1 MNERNTTLP
10 QTSAGLATK
19 TYAVYIKDVSQE
31 LRSRY
36 ALSTILMFGVTTLV
50 VVSYSL
56 GQSGLPPKLLS
67 ALFWV
72 IMFFSS
78 MAGMAQAFIREEET
92 GTALALRLTAD
103 PNAVYLGKLFFN
115 LTLLSAVTVIVTPG
129 FFIFMDAPTD
139 NAGLFIL
146 VVILGVLALCV
157 ATTLIAAI
165 ISKAAM
171 KGALFAVV
179 ALPLLIVPLM
189 VLIGAGAKILD
200 GGTIGQILAEL
211 QVLVAF
217 IVVMVTASLLLF
229 RFVWLE

>member
-1 MNERNTTLP
+1 MTLP

-67 ALFWV
+67 ALFWI

-115 LTLLSAVTVIVTPG
+115 LTLLSAVTAIVTPG
-129 FFIFMDAPTD
+129 FFIFMDAPTG

-146 VVILGVLALCV
+146 VVILGV
-157 ATTLIAAI
+157 LIAAI

-189 VLIGAGAKILD
+189 VLIGAGARVLD

>member
-1 MNERNTTLP
+1 MTLP
-10 QTSAGLATK
+10 QTSAGLAAK
-19 TYAVYIKDVSQE
+19 TYAVYAKDVSQE

-56 GQSGLPPKLLS
+56 GQSGLSPKLLS

-78 MAGMAQAFIREEET
+78 MSGMAQAFIREEET

-103 PNAVYLGKLFFN
+103 PNAVFLGKLFFN
-115 LTLLSAVTVIVTPG
+115 LTLLSAVTIIVTPG
-129 FFIFMDAPTD
+129 FFIFMDAPTG
-139 NAGLFIL
+139 NAGLFVL

-165 ISKAAM
+165 IAKAAM

-179 ALPLLIVPLM
+179 ALPILIVPLM
-189 VLIGAGAKILD
+189 VLIGAGAKVLD
-200 GGTIGQILAEL
+200 GSKIGQILPEL

-217 IVVMVTASLLLF
+217 IVIMVTISILLF